1 MEILAFG
8 RAVEAFQVYCRSKGL
23 ARRTLEIYG
32 EALAQLEKFLGGPS
46 VPLPSIQQLRMFSVQ
61 LLDRGLAPTTVSIRL
76 RAIRAFFNFLVRDG
90 LLEESPM
97 KNVPIPKVPRQFL
110 RVLTPDQVV
119 ALLKACNRSTWTGIR
134 NRAIVLTFV
143 DTGLRLKEVIGL
155 DVGDIDL
162 VGHRIRVRH
171 AKGGK
176 ERFVYFG
183 STTARALRKWTG
195 ARGYAPTYASFFATR
210 DGARLTRRNVQRIL
224 ERLAKKAGLDGVKV
238 SPHRLRHTA
247 ATLFITS
254 GGPLPALKELLGHSS
269 LRSTEIY
276 LHMAGSLREIQ
287 AMASPADRLLGE

>member
-1 MEILAFG
+1 MEPLTFG
-8 RAVEAFQVYCRSKGL
+8 QAVEAFRVYCRSKGL

-32 EALAQLEKFLGGPS
+32 NALAQLQAFLGGS
-46 VPLPSIQQLRMFSVQ
+46 TAALPSSKQLRAFAVQ
-61 LLDRGLAPTTVSIRL
+61 LLDQGLAPTTVSIRL

-97 KNVPIPKVPRQFL
+97 KNVPIPKVPRQFP
-110 RVLTPDQVV
+110 RVLAPEQVV
-119 ALLKACNRSTWTGIR
+119 ALLRACDRSSWTGVR
-134 NRAIVLTFV
+134 NRAIVLSFV
-143 DTGLRLKEVIGL
+143 DTGLRLGELIGL
-155 DVGDIDL
+155 DVGDVDL

-183 STTARALRKWTG
+183 STTARALRKWTKV
-195 ARGYAPTYASFFATR
+195 RGYAPAHAPFFVTR

-247 ATLFITS
+247 ATLFISS

-287 AMASPADRLLGE
+287 TMASPADRLLGR